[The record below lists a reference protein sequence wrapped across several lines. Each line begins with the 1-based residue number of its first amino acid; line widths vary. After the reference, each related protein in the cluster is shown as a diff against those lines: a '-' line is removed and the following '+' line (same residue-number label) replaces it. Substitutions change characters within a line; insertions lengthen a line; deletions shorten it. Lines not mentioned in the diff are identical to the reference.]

1 MNLLGLIVEYNPFHN
16 GHIYHLNES
25 KKITGATHTIAVMSG
40 NFMQRGTPALLDKF
54 TRAEMA
60 VRNGVDLVVE
70 LPTLYACQSAEIFAH
85 GGITLLDSLNCVD
98 SVCFGSEIGD
108 VGILY
113 LIAKILIQE
122 PSEFKDALKNHLNEG
137 LPFPKARSYAL
148 FDYIS
153 KNKLHETSKE
163 NLSEI
168 LNSPNNILGIEYIK
182 SILKLNSSIKP
193 YTINRINSG
202 YNSLDIDNSICSA
215 SAIRNALKND
225 GNLKDIDYTIPEPSY
240 DIINNA
246 LENGFNPVYSDD
258 FYQILYSI
266 IVRDKDNLSDY
277 FEVNEGIENK
287 IYNSIFKCKNFEEFQ
302 NEVKS
307 KRYTMTKISRTL
319 NNIMLGIKKEDIFK
333 TKDLNN
339 IPYLRVL
346 AFNDKGCEILKKIKT
361 SSDIEVI
368 TKFSK
373 IKHIDSDD
381 FKTLIN
387 YDIKATNMYNLIY
400 YKNNISMLK
409 GPMDYMT
416 SPKYIRK

>member
-16 GHIYHLNES
+16 GHLYHLNES

-60 VRNGVDLVVE
+60 VKNGVDLVVE

-85 GGITLLDSLNCVD
+85 GGITLLNSLNCVN

-108 VGILY
+108 VEILY
-113 LIAKILIQE
+113 LISKILIEE
-122 PSEFKDALKNHLNEG
+122 PLKFKDALKNYLNEG
-137 LPFPKARSYAL
+137 FPFPKARSSAL
-148 FDYIS
+148 FDYINE
-153 KNKLHETSKE
+153 NKLYNTSEE
-163 NLSEI
+163 NLTEI

-193 YTINRINSG
+193 YTINRINTG
-202 YNSLDIDNSICSA
+202 YNSLNIDNSICSA
-215 SAIRNALKND
+215 SAIRNALKNNRD
-225 GNLKDIDYTIPEPSY
+225 LNAINYTIPKPTY
-240 DIINNA
+240 DMINNI
-246 LENGFNPVYSDD
+246 LENGFNPVFGDD

-266 IVRDKDNLSDY
+266 IIRDKDNLTDY

-287 IYNSIFKCKNFEEFQ
+287 IYNSLFKCTNFEELQ

-319 NNIMLGIKKEDIFK
+319 NNIMLGIKKEDILK
-333 TKDLNN
+333 TKDLNS

-346 AFNDKGCEILKKIKT
+346 AFNDKGCEILKQIKNN
-361 SSDIEVI
+361 SDIEVI

-373 IKHIDSDD
+373 IKHIDRDN

-416 SPKYIRK
+416 SPKYIK